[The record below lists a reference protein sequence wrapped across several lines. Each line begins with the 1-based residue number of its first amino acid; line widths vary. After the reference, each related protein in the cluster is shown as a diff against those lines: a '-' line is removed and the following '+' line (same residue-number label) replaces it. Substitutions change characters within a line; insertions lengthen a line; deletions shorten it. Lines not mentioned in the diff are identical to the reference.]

1 MHIRSTDVQRSK
13 TTFIERL
20 QQAQL
25 VGVVYKKTVYH
36 PTYYSSNMLY
46 QVHVGGT

>member
-1 MHIRSTDVQRSK
+1 MHIRSTDMQRSK

-25 VGVVYKKTVYH
+25 VG
-36 PTYYSSNMLY
+36 SGL
-46 QVHVGGT
+46 